1 MKSLS
6 QSFIL
11 EPNTFA
17 LCIPIGPTQKDALP
31 DYAEQAA
38 ALKPDLIEWRRDALG
53 MMTDDEQAAC
63 LDALAEKQVPILY
76 TFRSFEEGGACAE
89 ADEAVRSHAALKALA
104 HPAVAYIDAE
114 AGNSE
119 KVIKTLRKEAHKQ
132 DKRLILSYHNFKK
145 TLKPKAFKQ
154 KLYDIAEL
162 GPDVIKV
169 AMWAED
175 KSDILQSASVL
186 LRFLQKG
193 HWKKPIIF
201 IMMGEPGKLLR
212 IAPEYFGG
220 SLTYAALSE
229 SDATAPGQLTPDA
242 IRHFRKDLHL

>member
-11 EPNTFA
+11 APNTFA
-17 LCIPIGPTQKDALP
+17 LCIPIGPNQKDVLP
-31 DYAEQAA
+31 AYAEQAA

-53 MMTDDEQAAC
+53 LMSDDEQTVC
-63 LDALAEKQVPILY
+63 LNALAEKQVPLLY

-89 ADEAVRSHAALKALA
+89 ADENVRCQATMQALA
-104 HPAVAYIDAE
+104 HPAVAYIDIE
-114 AGNSE
+114 AGSSE
-119 KVIKTLRKEAHKQ
+119 KMIKPLRKAAHSQ
-132 DKRLILSYHNFKK
+132 GKRLILSYHNFKK

-162 GPDVIKV
+162 GPDVIKG
-169 AMWAED
+169 AMWAEN
-175 KSDILQSASVL
+175 KGDILQSASVM

-212 IAPEYFGG
+212 VAPEYFGG
-220 SLTYAALSE
+220 SLTYAALSDA
-229 SDATAPGQLTPDA
+229 DATAPGQLTPDT
-242 IRHFRKDLHL
+242 IRRFRKDLHL